1 MNQRE
6 PLIRVRTL
14 DWRVWVTLTTSPR
27 HQLKIIFNLCF
38 IYRNT
43 YDYFTFAAFISSSDI
58 VVVWFQYLYKV
69 CFIQIVFVVQIYNLT
84 WPWLMNLP
92 ARVCYIAV
100 TFHTSIGLN
109 TLVDGDTLLYDIHSV
124 IYVYWCL
131 TGWYTIYNIV
141 PYTWY
146 TRRYKP
152 VSIWY
157 HTYTISHGNYKIYT
171 REPNRLRGNGP
182 INSITNA
189 VFRPFSF
196 CFEMYCGFL
205 IFKTWT

>member
-1 MNQRE
+1 
-6 PLIRVRTL
+6 
-14 DWRVWVTLTTSPR
+14 
-27 HQLKIIFNLCF
+27 
-38 IYRNT
+38 
-43 YDYFTFAAFISSSDI
+43 
-58 VVVWFQYLYKV
+58 
-69 CFIQIVFVVQIYNLT
+69 
-84 WPWLMNLP
+84 MNLP

-157 HTYTISHGNYKIYT
+157 HTYTISHGIYKIYT
-171 REPNRLRGNGP
+171 RELNRLRGNGP

-205 IFKTWT
+205 IFKTWTQQPKVVYTMQTSTFFLWFISWIRTFRLSQWTYSVRQTTSIFANSKVIYDDLPI